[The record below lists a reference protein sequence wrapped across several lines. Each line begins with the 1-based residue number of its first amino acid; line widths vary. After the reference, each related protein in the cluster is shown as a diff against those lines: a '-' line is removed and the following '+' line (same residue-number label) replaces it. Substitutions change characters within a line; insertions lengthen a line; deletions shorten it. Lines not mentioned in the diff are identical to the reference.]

1 MGVSKILYDGVG
13 IDLTQDTVAANK
25 MLNGVIAHDSNGDVV
40 EGNIATKTAANVAV
54 DGATVKV
61 PSGYYSAEVSKSV
74 GSGSQGTP
82 TATKSISGTTATI
95 TPSCTDTTGY
105 ITGTTKQG
113 TGITVTAAEL
123 DTLGAKNIDNN
134 GDNIDVIGYSKVN
147 VNIPFITVRTGTGS
161 PDDNLGVNGDIYLDL
176 G

>member
-61 PSGYYSAEVSKSV
+61 PSGYYSAEVSKAV

-82 TATKSISGTTATI
+82 TATKSISGTTATV

-113 TGITVTAAEL
+113 VGVTVTASEL
-123 DTLGAKNIDNN
+123 DTLGTKTITDNVN
-134 GDNIDVIGYSKVN
+134 NEDVVGYSKVN
-147 VNIPFITVRTGTGS
+147 VAIQFVGVYTGS
-161 PDDNLGVNGDIYLDL
+161 GEPDSSLGSDGDIYIDL

>member
-1 MGVSKILYDGVG
+1 MGVSKILYDGAG

-61 PSGYYSAEVSKSV
+61 PAGYYGSEVSKSV
-74 GSGSQGTP
+74 ADGSQGTP
-82 TATKSISGTTATI
+82 SITKSISGTTATLI
-95 TPSCTDTTGY
+95 PKCTDTTGY
-105 ITGTTKQG
+105 ISGVTKTGSAV
-113 TGITVTAAEL
+113 TVTAAEL
-123 DTLGAKNIDNN
+123 DTLGAKNISNN
-134 GDNIDVIGYSKVN
+134 ENNIDVIGYSKIN
-147 VNIPFITVRTGTGS
+147 VQVPFVTIRTGSGEPDSSLGS
-161 PDDNLGVNGDIYLDL
+161 DGDIYIDL